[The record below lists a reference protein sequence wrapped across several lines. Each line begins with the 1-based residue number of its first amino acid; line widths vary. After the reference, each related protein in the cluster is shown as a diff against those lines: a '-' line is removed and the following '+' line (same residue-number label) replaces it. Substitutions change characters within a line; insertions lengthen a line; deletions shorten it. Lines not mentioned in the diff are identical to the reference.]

1 MSRLSFAR
9 VFRRLTIAKDAQA
22 FEVPS
27 AAFVRRHS
35 LQSPSAVQNAGRLE
49 LLREMNDFKREVE
62 IEGLSIDPVNDDL
75 VVLNNRGTQIVL
87 GMSKGPITDEGY
99 DKEIHEF

>member
-22 FEVPS
+22 V
-27 AAFVRRHS
+27 
-35 LQSPSAVQNAGRLE
+35 RLE
-49 LLREMNDFKREVE
+49 LLREMNDFKCEDE

-99 DKEIHEF
+99 DKEIHEC

>member
-22 FEVPS
+22 V
-27 AAFVRRHS
+27 
-35 LQSPSAVQNAGRLE
+35 RLE

-87 GMSKGPITDEGY
+87 GMSKGLSPMRDMIKRYTNFRFIGE
-99 DKEIHEF
+99 